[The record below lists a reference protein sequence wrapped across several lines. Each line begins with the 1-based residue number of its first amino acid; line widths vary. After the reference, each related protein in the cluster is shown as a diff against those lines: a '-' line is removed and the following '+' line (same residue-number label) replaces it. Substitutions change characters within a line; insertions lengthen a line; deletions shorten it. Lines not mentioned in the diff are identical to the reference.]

1 MASSVAAAAK
11 PKFTSFYRLAG
22 MGYLDSLAVA
32 STALRNV
39 LREPARTESL
49 ARTNFVRALPQPC
62 ARPGRAAF
70 PSAPLARLRARLTL
84 PPTLTPAATPPPRPH
99 PPPPPQHTHTPH
111 ARAQKYR
118 EFFYEDGKESLP
130 NEFYSN
136 PAMAKKK

>member
-1 MASSVAAAAK
+1 MAAAAAAAK

-62 ARPGRAAF
+62 ACPGRAAF
-70 PSAPLARLRARLTL
+70 PSAPLARLRARLAL
-84 PPTLTPAATPPPRPH
+84 PLSPLLPHRPPAPTPPPPL
-99 PPPPPQHTHTPH
+99 PNPHTPH